1 LSKYDHIDFAPPAGV
16 REEAAKGLEWRR
28 EYNRG
33 GTAVGV
39 ARARDL
45 SNGKKI
51 SPTTAK
57 RMSSYFARHAV
68 DSKGEGFKPGEKG
81 FPSAGRIAWALWGGN
96 PGEAWANKLVRQI
109 KAADEKERAI
119 TSEEPMPNKRGKV
132 KLSRYDRIPED
143 QMVMRLAEMRR
154 ADTDNRKMEVVIATE
169 NPVQRY
175 DESRDII
182 IREVLEMDGIEFR
195 GERKQ
200 MPIVDSHDRSTVANV
215 LGSVRQMR
223 VEGDELIGEASFA
236 SDERSQEAYTKASEG
251 HLTDFSVTAIP
262 LESVFVERG
271 QTYQTSR
278 GTAVEGPASIVTS
291 WMPTDASICATG
303 ADERSVVRRSYFG
316 IPETIQ
322 REQEMSESL
331 RGSLVELG
339 MPEEIESSEEMREWV
354 TKNLR
359 MQDEEEVEKSEHD
372 EEEMKKAEHEDEEE
386 MTERPGHYDEE
397 EMKKAVD
404 RALQAERSRQREIFS
419 SCEQLK
425 IERSFAE
432 ELVEK
437 NISLDAAREQ
447 IIKRAANSAIGQTA
461 ESEQM
466 SVKVTEAE
474 SDKFYNAA
482 KDGLLTRAYRSA
494 GVQRQVESPANG
506 AEDFQGL
513 GLRRMSEK
521 FVARM
526 GLNTDRMSARDIAM
540 VAMGHP
546 SSLNRHNIQRDAYHT
561 TGSFSNLMLD
571 AANKTLLAAYDEAIY
586 TWNLWCRQ
594 ATSVPDFK
602 SINRIRFSEVANPEV
617 VPENHDYPES
627 AMSDSKES
635 YKVEKYG
642 SMFTVTWETV
652 VNDDLDAISRIPAM
666 QGNAC
671 RRKQNA
677 AVYDVITANA
687 NLGDGGA
694 LFNTTA
700 QTSSGGH
707 SNLASSGA
715 AVSVASLNTAYNS
728 MMTKKGL
735 GTSSDA
741 ILNIQPSYL
750 IVPAAISATALQVV
764 GSIADPSAGGS
775 SATGNSNTLNIYG
788 PNGSRPLRVVVDPVL
803 DGNSATAWYLAA
815 SPSQIDTV
823 ELSFLQGEESPV
835 LENEWDFDK
844 DCYKYKVRQTFG
856 VAAIDFRGLYKNPGA

>member
-1 LSKYDHIDFAPPAGV
+1 MSKYDHIDFSPPAGV
-16 REEAAKGLEWRR
+16 REEAKKGLEWRR

-45 SNGKKI
+45 SNGKSI
-51 SPTTAK
+51 SPQTAK
-57 RMSSYFARHAV
+57 RMFSFFARHAG
-68 DSKGEGFKPGEKG
+68 DAKAEGFKPGQKG
-81 FPSAGRIAWALWGGN
+81 FPSAGRIAHALWGGD
-96 PGEAWANKLVRQI
+96 PGEAWSSKLVKQI

-119 TSEEPMPNKRGKV
+119 TSEEPMPNKRGKI
-132 KLSRYDRIPED
+132 KLTRYDRIPEE

-154 ADTDNRKMEVVIATE
+154 ADVDNKTMEVVIATE

-175 DESRDII
+175 DESRDIL
-182 IREVLEMDGIEFR
+182 IREVLEMDGLQFR

-223 VEGDELIGEASFA
+223 VEGDALIGEASFA
-236 SDERSQEAYTKASEG
+236 SDERSRDAYTKTSEG

-303 ADERSVVRRSYFG
+303 ADERSVVRRSYFELPKS
-316 IPETIQ
+316 IE
-322 REQEMSESL
+322 REHEMSESL
-331 RGSLVELG
+331 RGSLIELG
-339 MPEEIESSEEMREWV
+339 MPEEVENADDMRAWIL
-354 TKNLR
+354 KNLR
-359 MQDEEEVEKSEHD
+359 MSEEDIEKAAHEDEEEKRAD
-372 EEEMKKAEHEDEEE
+372 DEE

-397 EMKKAVD
+397 EMEKAVD
-404 RALQAERSRQREIFS
+404 RALKAERTRQREIFL
-419 SCEQLK
+419 SCEQLNL
-425 IERSFAE
+425 ERSFAE
-432 ELVEK
+432 ELVEQ
-437 NISLDAAREQ
+437 NVSLDAAREQ

-461 ESEQM
+461 ESDEM

-474 SDKFYNAA
+474 ADKFYNAA
-482 KDGLLTRAYRSA
+482 ADGLLTRAYRSA
-494 GVQRQVESPANG
+494 GVQRQVEAPAQG

-546 SSLNRHNIQRDAYHT
+546 SSLNRHKIQRDAYHT

-627 AMSDSKES
+627 AMSDAKES

-677 AVYDVITANA
+677 AVYDVLTANA

-823 ELSFLQGEESPV
+823 ELSFLQGEEAPV